1 MFLSNNFPN
10 LNERVRGRSMFPLA
24 RRLWWVFWII
34 RMTEKRMGYGWRAR
48 AWVCETEESK
58 RGGNTRRIKFC
69 CSAVL
74 LMFWSSCPASF
85 LLYFILK
92 KLENWT
98 LFLNHVPMYAQQNN
112 WNDPMNIHFKAKSF
126 KNTGLSIYVQRKWHC
141 LFHSSGIKLL
151 LNQNYVADTTWL
163 CQLFK

>member
-34 RMTEKRMGYGWRAR
+34 RMTEKRMGYGWRAC

-58 RGGNTRRIKFC
+58 RGGNTRRIKELLFSW
-69 CSAVL
+69 CSGPPVRHHSCSIL
-74 LMFWSSCPASF
+74 SLKSSK
-85 LLYFILK
+85 I
-92 KLENWT
+92 
-98 LFLNHVPMYAQQNN
+98 VQQNN

-141 LFHSSGIKLL
+141 LFHSSAIEWL
-151 LNQNYVADTTWL
+151 LNKNYVADTTWL